1 MGWDMGHY
9 FSKSCK
15 VEQQYTLHS
24 KQLRH
29 TIKSFLSYIHPSFL
43 IQRFQ
48 LVISVKVALPK
59 VKRVQ
64 YGSQSHNKGSLLAY
78 IIMEAGMY
86 ALARGWLVFV
96 LQGEWK

>member
-59 VKRVQ
+59 VKRVAKATTKGVCLPILLWRQ
-64 YGSQSHNKGSLLAY
+64 ECMLWPEDGLFLFCKESGSKSP
-78 IIMEAGMY
+78 
-86 ALARGWLVFV
+86 
-96 LQGEWK
+96 